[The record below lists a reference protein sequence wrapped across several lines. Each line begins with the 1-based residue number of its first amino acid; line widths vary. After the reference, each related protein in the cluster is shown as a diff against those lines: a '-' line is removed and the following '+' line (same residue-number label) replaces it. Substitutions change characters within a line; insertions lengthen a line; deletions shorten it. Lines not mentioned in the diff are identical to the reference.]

1 MFKLSLLFVLSI
13 ALVIKAVSIYPPSQE
28 SHHEEYES
36 PKMKMNEVTMD
47 ESKSYQP
54 DMTKSYDHMMDGDN
68 KYESSYKEI
77 TTQKYAEPTTYP
89 TTYNK
94 ESSQSEY
101 RIDQVDYQPQ
111 QKQHLSTS
119 YNNVPYDDSDIS
131 GYKGSDMG
139 EMNVYQNQPSAP
151 SGTYDSDPYEQSS
164 SDNDMK
170 MNDYEKPSS
179 SYQPNVVIMECKE
192 HLTVVDGDC
201 SKYKTCANGILNI
214 MSCPDNLVFDSHL
227 KICNRPE
234 SVSGPCGAKQS
245 QQYQNY

>member
-13 ALVIKAVSIYPPSQE
+13 ALVIKAGSIYPPSQE

-68 KYESSYKEI
+68 KYESDYKEI

-89 TTYNK
+89 TTNNK

-101 RIDQVDYQPQ
+101 KDQVDYQPQ

-139 EMNVYQNQPSAP
+139 EMNVFQNQPSAP
-151 SGTYDSDPYEQSS
+151 SATYDSDPYEQSS
-164 SDNDMK
+164 NDKK
-170 MNDYEKPSS
+170 MNEYEKSS
-179 SYQPNVVIMECKE
+179 SYQSSVVIMECKE

-234 SVSGPCGAKQS
+234 SVSGLCGAKQS